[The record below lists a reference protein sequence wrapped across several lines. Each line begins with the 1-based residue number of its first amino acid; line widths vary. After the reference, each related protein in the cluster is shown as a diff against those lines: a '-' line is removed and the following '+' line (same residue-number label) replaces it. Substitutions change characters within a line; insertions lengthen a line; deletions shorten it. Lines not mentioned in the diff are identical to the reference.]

1 MRQQLTIAS
10 ISEFQQH
17 EPDMLAVI
25 NGAPH
30 GADLFIADPF
40 RFLNEHGY
48 TVTPALQA
56 QMERAA
62 PALAKMPKHLY
73 DGIAARRTSLAGALQ
88 AQMESAAPTLAKT
101 PTQLHDGIAAR
112 RTSLAVD
119 STLDITW
126 HIRSLGVKL

>member
-1 MRQQLTIAS
+1 MSQQRTIAS
-10 ISEFQQH
+10 INEFQQH

-25 NGAPH
+25 NGAPN

-48 TVTPALQA
+48 AVSPALQA

-62 PALAKMPKHLY
+62 PALAKTPKHLY
-73 DGIAARRTSLAGALQ
+73 DGIAARRTSLAG
-88 AQMESAAPTLAKT
+88 
-101 PTQLHDGIAAR
+101 
-112 RTSLAVD
+112 D
-119 STLDITW
+119 STLNITW